1 MATGEKK
8 TKIIIKRFDVFK
20 VHTETLVF
28 VYKTYKSIL
37 KPAVELCQ
45 LITNDTALSCDLTKY
60 QQDSLNDG
68 F

>member
-1 MATGEKK
+1 MATGKK
-8 TKIIIKRFDVFK
+8 KIIIKRFDVVFK
-20 VHTETLVF
+20 VHTETFVF